1 MTPVYRISSKSQR
14 GFTLIE
20 LLVVIAI
27 IALMVSI
34 LMPSLARARD
44 LAKAAGCKMHLRNL
58 GLALMLYPSE
68 NNELVVPSYN
78 MTGPGGEGTPLD
90 GWGPILDRD
99 GLVAGGKELAG
110 SSFMCPAVDDKDGV
124 EDRYKDPNDSTG
136 WMWWPN
142 YRFSIGN
149 EMMTEADAWTI
160 FGTNFRS
167 IRLAYYIN
175 ADNPIGNANT
185 RVVADTFYTGS
196 VGYTNSFGESI
207 RNTSASAFVH
217 PARLIA
223 LADGVY
229 AGRHRNSRP
238 TDPSNRVGWR
248 HLGRSAANVVLADG
262 HCDTVRGDDFPLGD
276 SWEQNT
282 TGPYTVYADPWK
294 SLVP

>member
-1 MTPVYRISSKSQR
+1 MTKIHPKPSKTQR

-27 IALMVSI
+27 IALLVSI
-34 LMPSLARARD
+34 LMPSLARAKD

-58 GLALMLYPSE
+58 GLALVLYQGE
-68 NNELVVPSYN
+68 NNEFVVPSYN

-99 GLVAGGKELAG
+99 GLVAGSQSLEG
-110 SSFMCPAVDDKDGV
+110 SSFLCPAVDDKNGV

-142 YRFSIGN
+142 FRYGVGN
-149 EMMTEADAWTI
+149 EKMSEEQALAN
-160 FGTNFRS
+160 FGTEFRS

-175 ADNPIGNANT
+175 ADNPIGNAST
-185 RVVADTFYTGS
+185 RVVPDVYYTGS
-196 VGYTNSFGESI
+196 VGYANSFGETI
-207 RNTSASAFVH
+207 RNTSASAH
-217 PARLIA
+217 RQPSRLIA

-229 AGRHRNSRP
+229 AGRQRNSRP

-248 HLGRSAANVVLADG
+248 HVNRTAANVALADG
-262 HCDTVRGDDFPLGD
+262 HCNTIRGDDFPLGGD
-276 SWEQNT
+276 WETNT
-282 TGPYTVYADPWK
+282 GAYTVYADLVK
-294 SLVP
+294 SLSPP